1 MRLPGSGGANDLASF
16 CWRTLIIMRHDPKKF
31 VEKLDFLTTPGYLTG
46 PGAREA
52 VGLPRDTGPHRVIT
66 ELAVLDFH
74 PKTKRMRVL
83 SLHPGVTLA
92 QVQAATSFR
101 LEDSDAVTATPTP
114 TDEQLRVLREEV
126 DPAGY
131 VLRRAG

>member
-1 MRLPGSGGANDLASF
+1 LASF

-31 VEKLDFLTTPGYLTG
+31 VEQLDFLTTPGYLTG

-52 VGLPRDTGPHRVIT
+52 AGLPAGTGPHRVIT

-74 PKTKRMRVL
+74 PATRRMRVL
-83 SLHPGVTLA
+83 SLHPGVTLD
-92 QVQAATSFR
+92 QVHAATGFR
-101 LEDSDAVTATPTP
+101 LEEPDAVAQTNPP
-114 TDEQLRVLREEV
+114 MHEELCLLREEV